1 MSDDAELLRRY
12 AEQRSEAAFAELVRQ
27 HLNLVYS
34 TALRL
39 TRGDT
44 HRAEDIAQVV
54 FTDLAR
60 KAAALSHRPMLAGW
74 LYTSTH
80 YATAKILRTEQR
92 RQTREQE
99 AQVMHELLSNAAP
112 EADWDRLRPVLDAA
126 MRELNERDREAVL
139 LRFFEGRGFAEVG
152 AKLNLT
158 ENAARMRVDRA
169 LDKLRVRLSEH
180 GVTSTAAALA
190 IALASQAV
198 MAAPA
203 GLAATITG
211 AALTGAAA
219 GGGAWAVLQF
229 IATNKLPIGIVSA
242 VLMAGGTG
250 AVLQQQTNARLQ
262 REIEALRQEN
272 RHITAL
278 QEENL
283 RLQQTAA
290 EVAALRADDAELAQ
304 LGTEATAL
312 RVRLQ
317 AQARAQTANRAPATT
332 GPNTVNVFNLAQ
344 LDKIPVA
351 RYQVKPVYPFEL
363 SRAGVTG
370 EATVGIIVDLEGNV
384 REAYTV
390 KATRPEFGTAANE
403 AVQKWKFQPGQKG
416 GIPVNTRMQVPIV
429 FSLSGLSVGG
439 TPKADAN

>member
-12 AEQRSEAAFAELVRQ
+12 AEQRSEAAFAELVRR

-34 TALRL
+34 AAMRL

-44 HRAEDIAQVV
+44 HRAEDVAQLV

-60 KAAALSHRPMLAGW
+60 KAAALSHRPVLAGW

-99 AQVMHELLSNAAP
+99 AQAMHELLSNAAP

-126 MRELNERDREAVL
+126 MRELSERDREAVL

-152 AKLNLT
+152 TKLNLS

-169 LDKLRVRLSEH
+169 LDKLRVRFAQH

-190 IALASQAV
+190 IALANQAV
-198 MAAPA
+198 VAAPA
-203 GLAATITG
+203 GLATTITG

-219 GGGAWAVLQF
+219 SGGAWAILQF
-229 IATNKLPIGIVSA
+229 IAANKLQIGIVSA
-242 VLMAGGTG
+242 VIATAVTG
-250 AVLQQQTNARLQ
+250 VVLQQQANAQLQ

-272 RHITAL
+272 GQIAAL

-283 RLQQTAA
+283 RLKQIAA
-290 EVAALRADDAELAQ
+290 EVATLREDDAELAQ
-304 LGTEATAL
+304 LGIEASAL
-312 RVRLQ
+312 KVRLQ
-317 AQARAQTANRAPATT
+317 AQAKAQTANRAPAAVAPYA
-332 GPNTVNVFNLAQ
+332 GPVYNMAQ
-344 LDKIPVA
+344 LDQIPVA
-351 RYQVKPVYPFEL
+351 RYRAKPVYPFSL
-363 SRAGVTG
+363 SRAGITG
-370 EATVGIIVDLEGNV
+370 EATISFVVDSQGNV
-384 REAYTV
+384 RDASAV
-390 KATRPEFGTAANE
+390 KSTHAEFGAAAVD
-403 AVQKWKFQPGQKG
+403 AVQKWKFLPGQRG
-416 GIPVNTRMQVPIV
+416 GILVNTRMQVPIV
-429 FSLSGLSVGG
+429 FNLSEPSIG

>member
-12 AEQRSEAAFAELVRQ
+12 AEQRSEAAFAELVRR

-34 TALRL
+34 AAVRL

-44 HRAEDIAQVV
+44 HRAEDVVQMV

-60 KAAALSHRPMLAGW
+60 KAAALSRRPVLAGW

-99 AQVMHELLSNAAP
+99 AQAMHELLSNAAP

-126 MRELNERDREAVL
+126 MRELDERDREAVL

-190 IALASQAV
+190 VVLASQAV
-198 MAAPA
+198 AASPV
-203 GLAATITG
+203 GLAASVTST
-211 AALTGAAA
+211 ALAGAAA
-219 GGGAWAVLQF
+219 SGSAWAVLQF
-229 IATNKLPIGIVSA
+229 IAMNKLQIGIASTVIVA
-242 VLMAGGTG
+242 AGTG
-250 AVLQQQTNARLQ
+250 AVLQQQTNAQLQ

-272 RHITAL
+272 GQNR
-278 QEENL
+278 
-283 RLQQTAA
+283 R
-290 EVAALRADDAELAQ
+290 VAGGESPPE
-304 LGTEATAL
+304 T
-312 RVRLQ
+312 
-317 AQARAQTANRAPATT
+317 NRRRGGNTT
-332 GPNTVNVFNLAQ
+332 RG
-344 LDKIPVA
+344 
-351 RYQVKPVYPFEL
+351 
-363 SRAGVTG
+363 
-370 EATVGIIVDLEGNV
+370 
-384 REAYTV
+384 
-390 KATRPEFGTAANE
+390 
-403 AVQKWKFQPGQKG
+403 
-416 GIPVNTRMQVPIV
+416 
-429 FSLSGLSVGG
+429 
-439 TPKADAN
+439 